1 LITRNIDQAVE
12 ILKRDGMISIPTE
25 TVYGLAANAFK
36 DHAVKKIFDLKKRP
50 YFNPLIVHIKS
61 IDFLSNIAIDI
72 PKVAYTLAER
82 FWPGP
87 LTLVLNKHS
96 DIPDRVTAGK
106 KTVAVRVPD
115 HPITQALLAK
125 LEFPLAAPS
134 ANPFGSISPTCAEHV
149 YNHFHDKLEMIL
161 DGGECLHGIEST
173 IIGFENNQPILY
185 RHGSIPIEEIERI
198 AGKVLVSTNAV
209 NKPDAPGMLSRH
221 YAPQTQM
228 YVTHNMAD
236 SIDRFSDSKIGIL
249 VFKEGILND
258 RIKHQEILSL
268 SCNFSDEA
276 KKLYAAMHRLDNPG
290 LDVIIAEFLPDK
302 DLGKSIN
309 DKLKR
314 AAKK

>member
-1 LITRNIDQAVE
+1 MITRNIDQAVE

-134 ANPFGSISPTCAEHV
+134 ANPFGSISPTCAEA
-149 YNHFHDKLEMIL
+149 
-161 DGGECLHGIEST
+161 C
-173 IIGFENNQPILY
+173 
-185 RHGSIPIEEIERI
+185 IPITFT
-198 AGKVLVSTNAV
+198 TNW
-209 NKPDAPGMLSRH
+209 K
-221 YAPQTQM
+221 
-228 YVTHNMAD
+228 
-236 SIDRFSDSKIGIL
+236 
-249 VFKEGILND
+249 
-258 RIKHQEILSL
+258 
-268 SCNFSDEA
+268 
-276 KKLYAAMHRLDNPG
+276 
-290 LDVIIAEFLPDK
+290 
-302 DLGKSIN
+302 
-309 DKLKR
+309 
-314 AAKK
+314 